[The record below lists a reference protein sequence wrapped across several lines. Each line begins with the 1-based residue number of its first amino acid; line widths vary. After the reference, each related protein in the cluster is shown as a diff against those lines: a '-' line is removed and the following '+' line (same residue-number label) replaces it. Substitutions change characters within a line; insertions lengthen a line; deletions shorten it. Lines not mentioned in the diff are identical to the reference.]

1 MIYICLNMR
10 KIKFI
15 GYSNSIIKS
24 KILEDAIVFFANK
37 NDFKIKKLEYNFVD
51 LKAMRTLNLDFLN
64 LDNHTDILV
73 FDYTEQKNL
82 IAEVYISLSMM
93 KENAKKYNQSIENE
107 CVRLISHGLFHC
119 LGYKDK
125 TPDEKAAMRKME
137 EEFIF
142 AVSRETNQDV

>member
-1 MIYICLNMR
+1 MQ

-15 GYSNSIIKS
+15 GYSNNLFQN
-24 KILEDAIVFFANK
+24 KILEETIVFFANK
-37 NDFKIKKLEYNFVD
+37 SGFKIEKLEYNFVD
-51 LKAMRTLNLDFLN
+51 LNSMKSLNVDFLN
-64 LDNHTDILV
+64 HDNHTDILT
-73 FDYTEQKNL
+73 FDYSEEKNL

-93 KENAKKYNQSIENE
+93 RENAKKYNQSVDNE

-125 TPDEKAAMRKME
+125 TPGEKAVMRKME

-142 AVSRETNQDV
+142 AVSRETNQNV

>member
-1 MIYICLNMR
+1 MQ

-15 GYSNSIIKS
+15 GYSNILFQN
-24 KILEDAIVFFANK
+24 KILEQTIVFFANK
-37 NDFKIKKLEYNFVD
+37 SGFKIEKLEYNFVD
-51 LKAMRTLNLDFLN
+51 LNAMRSLNVDFLN
-64 LDNHTDILV
+64 HDNHTDILT
-73 FDYTEQKNL
+73 FDYSEEKNL

-93 KENAKKYNQSIENE
+93 RENAKKYNQSVDNE

-125 TPDEKAAMRKME
+125 TPGEKAVMRKME

-142 AVSRETNQDV
+142 AVSRETNQNV

>member
-1 MIYICLNMR
+1 MQ

-15 GYSNSIIKS
+15 GYSNTLFQN
-24 KILEDAIVFFANK
+24 KILEETIVFFANK
-37 NDFKIKKLEYNFVD
+37 SGFKIEKLEYNFVD
-51 LKAMRTLNLDFLN
+51 LNAMRSLNVDFLN
-64 LDNHTDILV
+64 HNNHTDILT
-73 FDYTEQKNL
+73 FDYSEEKNL

-93 KENAKKYNQSIENE
+93 RENAKKYNQSVDNE

-125 TPDEKAAMRKME
+125 TPGEKAVMRKME

-142 AVSRETNQDV
+142 AVSRETNQNV

>member
-1 MIYICLNMR
+1 MQ

-15 GYSNSIIKS
+15 GYSNTLFQN
-24 KILEDAIVFFANK
+24 KILEETMVFFANK
-37 NDFKIKKLEYNFVD
+37 SGFKIKKLEYNFVD
-51 LKAMRTLNLDFLN
+51 LNAMRSLNVHFLSH
-64 LDNHTDILV
+64 DNHTDILT
-73 FDYTEQKNL
+73 FDYSEEKNL

-93 KENAKKYNQSIENE
+93 RENAKKYNQSIDNE

-125 TPDEKAAMRKME
+125 TPGEKAVMRKME

-142 AVSRETNQDV
+142 AVSRETNQNV

>member
-1 MIYICLNMR
+1 MQ

-15 GYSNSIIKS
+15 GYSNTLFQS
-24 KILEDAIVFFANK
+24 KILEETIVFFANK
-37 NDFKIKKLEYNFVD
+37 SGFKIEKLEYNFVD
-51 LKAMRTLNLDFLN
+51 LNAMRSLNVDFLN
-64 LDNHTDILV
+64 HDNHTDILT
-73 FDYTEQKNL
+73 FDYSEEKNL

-93 KENAKKYNQSIENE
+93 RENARKYNQSVDNE

-125 TPDEKAAMRKME
+125 TPGEKAVMRKME

-142 AVSRETNQDV
+142 AVSRETNQNV

>member
-1 MIYICLNMR
+1 MQ

-15 GYSNSIIKS
+15 GYSNTLFQS
-24 KILEDAIVFFANK
+24 KILEETIVFFANK
-37 NDFKIKKLEYNFVD
+37 SGFKIDKLEYNFVD
-51 LKAMRTLNLDFLN
+51 LTAMRSLNIDFLN
-64 LDNHTDILV
+64 HDNHTDILT
-73 FDYTEQKNL
+73 FDYSEEKNL

-93 KENAKKYNQSIENE
+93 RENAKKYNQSIDSE

-125 TPDEKAAMRKME
+125 TPDEKASMRKME

>member
-1 MIYICLNMR
+1 MQ

-15 GYSNSIIKS
+15 GYSNTLFQN
-24 KILEDAIVFFANK
+24 KILEETIVFFANK
-37 NDFKIKKLEYNFVD
+37 SGFKIEKLEYNFVD
-51 LKAMRTLNLDFLN
+51 LNAMRSLNVDFLN
-64 LDNHTDILV
+64 HYNHTDILT
-73 FDYTEQKNL
+73 FDYSEEKNL

-93 KENAKKYNQSIENE
+93 RENAKKYNQSIDNE
-107 CVRLISHGLFHC
+107 CLRLISHGLFHC

-125 TPDEKAAMRKME
+125 TPGEKAVMRKME

>member
-1 MIYICLNMR
+1 MQ

-15 GYSNSIIKS
+15 GYSNTLFQN
-24 KILEDAIVFFANK
+24 KILEETIVFFANK
-37 NDFKIKKLEYNFVD
+37 SGFKIEKLEYNFVD
-51 LKAMRTLNLDFLN
+51 LNAMRSLNVDFLN
-64 LDNHTDILV
+64 HYNHTDILT
-73 FDYTEQKNL
+73 FDYSEEKNL

-93 KENAKKYNQSIENE
+93 RENAKKYNQSIDNE

-125 TPDEKAAMRKME
+125 TPGEKAVMRKME

-142 AVSRETNQDV
+142 AVSRETNQNV

>member
-1 MIYICLNMR
+1 MQ

-15 GYSNSIIKS
+15 GYSNTLFQN
-24 KILEDAIVFFANK
+24 KILEETIVFFANK
-37 NDFKIKKLEYNFVD
+37 SGFKIEKLEYNFVD
-51 LKAMRTLNLDFLN
+51 LNAMRSLNLDFLN
-64 LDNHTDILV
+64 HDNHTDILT
-73 FDYTEQKNL
+73 FDYSEEKNL

-93 KENAKKYNQSIENE
+93 RENAKKYNQSVDNE

-125 TPDEKAAMRKME
+125 TPGEKAVMRKME

-142 AVSRETNQDV
+142 AVSRETNQNV

>member
-1 MIYICLNMR
+1 MQ

-15 GYSNSIIKS
+15 GYSNTLFQS
-24 KILEDAIVFFANK
+24 KILEETIVFFANK
-37 NDFKIKKLEYNFVD
+37 SGFKIEKLEYNFVD
-51 LKAMRTLNLDFLN
+51 LNAMRSLNVDFLN
-64 LDNHTDILV
+64 HDNHTDILT
-73 FDYTEQKNL
+73 FDYSEEKNL

-93 KENAKKYNQSIENE
+93 RENAKKYNQSVDNE

-125 TPDEKAAMRKME
+125 TPDEKAVMRKME

-142 AVSRETNQDV
+142 AVSRETNQNV

>member
-1 MIYICLNMR
+1 MR

-93 KENAKKYNQSIENE
+93 KENAKKYNQSVENE

>member
-1 MIYICLNMR
+1 MQ

-15 GYSNSIIKS
+15 GYSNTLFQN
-24 KILEDAIVFFANK
+24 KILEETIFYFANK
-37 NDFKIKKLEYNFVD
+37 SGFKIEKLEYNFVD
-51 LKAMRTLNLDFLN
+51 LNAMRSLNVDFLSH
-64 LDNHTDILV
+64 DNHTDILT
-73 FDYTEQKNL
+73 FDYSEEKNL

-93 KENAKKYNQSIENE
+93 RENAKKYKQSIDNE

-125 TPDEKAAMRKME
+125 TSGEKAVMRKKE

-142 AVSRETNQDV
+142 AVSRETNQNV

>member
-1 MIYICLNMR
+1 MQ

-15 GYSNSIIKS
+15 GYSNTLFQN
-24 KILEDAIVFFANK
+24 KILEETIFYFANK
-37 NDFKIKKLEYNFVD
+37 SGFKIEKLEYNFVD
-51 LKAMRTLNLDFLN
+51 LNAMRSLNVDFLSH
-64 LDNHTDILV
+64 DNHTDIV
-73 FDYTEQKNL
+73 TFDYSEEKNL

-93 KENAKKYNQSIENE
+93 RENAKKYKQSIDNE

-125 TPDEKAAMRKME
+125 TPVEKNVMRKME

-142 AVSRETNQDV
+142 AVSRETNQNV